1 MYLSRI
7 ELDTKRRTTMI
18 ALASPN
24 LIHGAIE
31 ASFPGARRRKLWRID
46 KLGERT
52 YVLLLSDEEP
62 QLAQMAKQFGVTDNE
77 KLWETKDY
85 SNLLSRIKNN
95 SEWHFRLTANPTR
108 SCRTENGKRGVVH
121 AHITPYYQ
129 KKWLMERSAKLG
141 FSLEEDKFSVI
152 EKRWQRFYK
161 GDMRKKPVTLLAVTY
176 EGVLK
181 VLDSDKFC
189 KTLLEGIGR
198 GKAFGMGLMTVVKAG
213 DP

>member
-62 QLAQMAKQFGVTDNE
+62 QLAQMAKQFGVADNE

-108 SCRTENGKRGVVH
+108 SCRTENGKRG
-121 AHITPYYQ
+121 
-129 KKWLMERSAKLG
+129 G
-141 FSLEEDKFSVI
+141 
-152 EKRWQRFYK
+152 
-161 GDMRKKPVTLLAVTY
+161 
-176 EGVLK
+176 
-181 VLDSDKFC
+181 
-189 KTLLEGIGR
+189 
-198 GKAFGMGLMTVVKAG
+198 
-213 DP
+213 